1 MNLIHRRLCR
11 SATWHNV
18 LREYVVPWVLKD
30 VSLGSNLLE
39 LGPGHGL
46 TTELLRPHVTHLTAL
61 EIDARLADSLAV
73 RFTNSNV
80 TVVRGD
86 AAVMPLKDAQFSAAV
101 CLHMLHHVHSPDLQ
115 DKVFREVWRVLK
127 PGAVFVGVDSLGL
140 QKFWM
145 RAIHLGD
152 TLVPVDP
159 TTLAPRLR
167 TAGFQKVSVDANP
180 HAFRFH
186 AQRPAEGS

>member
-80 TVVRGD
+80 TGGR
-86 AAVMPLKDAQFSAAV
+86 AAMPRLRPSKDAQSPRRFA
-101 CLHMLHHVHSPDLQ
+101 CICCITFIPPDLQ
-115 DKVFREVWRVLK
+115 DKVFREVWRVSS
-127 PGAVFVGVDSLGL
+127 PGLCSWGWIVSACKNSGCAPSTWGTRSSCGPDHTCPALTDGGV
-140 QKFWM
+140 
-145 RAIHLGD
+145 
-152 TLVPVDP
+152 
-159 TTLAPRLR
+159 
-167 TAGFQKVSVDANP
+167 QKVSVDANP